1 MPAGFHKIPEIQ
13 KLLNELE
20 KEATRF
26 HPHELPFSQGFAQG
40 IEYCIQRI
48 REIIDSA

>member
-1 MPAGFHKIPEIQ
+1 MPANFHKIPEIQ

-20 KEATRF
+20 KEAKKF
-26 HPHELPFSQGFAQG
+26 HECELPFAQG
-40 IEYCIQRI
+40 MEYCIKKI